1 MEVHLDKVTAGMVKA
16 VMKRIDKAM
25 QRSTW
30 GDKYLLE
37 HIKYN
42 TSTKGHQDKQGKGV
56 KLKPISGSYGSVQ
69 NQIRNT

>member
-37 HIKYN
+37 HVKYHF
-42 TSTKGHQDKQGKGV
+42 STKGHQDK
-56 KLKPISGSYGSVQ
+56 
-69 NQIRNT
+69 